1 MLSLVLSTGLLPLAR
16 HYSSR
21 LSLLIIIRGDDCCL
35 ILNKVEK
42 RLDSGGVV
50 TLRYPPRVSY
60 GFGVSATNEL
70 LRDIS
75 GYLQEQLWGRKASD
89 DFGSPYPRGKVLT
102 AGINLSVLEI

>member
-1 MLSLVLSTGLLPLAR
+1 M
-16 HYSSR
+16 
-21 LSLLIIIRGDDCCL
+21 
-35 ILNKVEK
+35 
-42 RLDSGGVV
+42 

-102 AGINLSVLEI
+102 AGINLSVLEIGSPTRVWSPSVRLVIPRLRAEHQFGVRRAFMQLLKASALLPAVESAA

>member
-1 MLSLVLSTGLLPLAR
+1 
-16 HYSSR
+16 
-21 LSLLIIIRGDDCCL
+21 
-35 ILNKVEK
+35 
-42 RLDSGGVV
+42 
-50 TLRYPPRVSY
+50 VSY

-102 AGINLSVLEI
+102 AGINLSVLKI